1 MRRRS
6 SVKERPTPV
15 TADEITSPGRRGSA
29 IKFAKS
35 AIVPPTEEALDIEEC
50 EAGPSV
56 ADPRTM
62 NNRRVSIKQQINL
75 FHHRRSSFDA
85 TAMEQ
90 AAAAQAAAE
99 AEASV
104 PTGTAAPA
112 SDLVAQEEDVE
123 LLASPR
129 TAEALVAEALAEAE
143 TTAGGATGVDGYGF
157 GDREPDFVL
166 DGFAFFDFGADI
178 GATFDVGGS
187 LSSNDATA
195 RDERAKRWAAD
206 SESFE
211 RPARQSR
218 LGSGRISRYVENGVA
233 PVDSFSNVEISVELT
248 SALRNKTISEPAALD
263 HDVGTYTCGGMQGGA
278 QKTNQDCACHAQPFA
293 GAPGTALF
301 IVCDGHGRDGH
312 GVSQEVLNSLIYE
325 LEDQDDMMEQE
336 PGTTLANAF
345 ISCND
350 HLQSMCNHEE
360 IDTFNSGA
368 CAVLA
373 YMQRSSLWVA
383 STGDCRAILGTQM
396 QSGELQT
403 HPLSVDHNVD
413 HPMERVRLEMHG
425 ATVREAQVDED
436 GEMMPGKLYS
446 TPECDMGPGL
456 SVSRALGDLSASDL
470 GVIPHPQIVYH
481 KATADDRYLVLA
493 TDGVWTFLESVDVM
507 GTVHKTYKSG
517 GRALDACKLIIA
529 RAARAW
535 QQHEGT
541 NYRDD
546 ITVIVVYVQE
556 LLAHLLSEASD
567 SPRALDLIGKETASM
582 TTS

>member
-278 QKTNQDCACHAQPFA
+278 QKTNQDCACHAQPC
-293 GAPGTALF
+293 APPPPTRPPATAPR
-301 IVCDGHGRDGH
+301 HA
-312 GVSQEVLNSLIYE
+312 S
-325 LEDQDDMMEQE
+325 
-336 PGTTLANAF
+336 A
-345 ISCND
+345 
-350 HLQSMCNHEE
+350 
-360 IDTFNSGA
+360 
-368 CAVLA
+368 
-373 YMQRSSLWVA
+373 RSS
-383 STGDCRAILGTQM
+383 RACLCVCV
-396 QSGELQT
+396 LVCVCARLL
-403 HPLSVDHNVD
+403 PLATAALREPLARHSSSC
-413 HPMERVRLEMHG
+413 
-425 ATVREAQVDED
+425 ATV
-436 GEMMPGKLYS
+436 
-446 TPECDMGPGL
+446 
-456 SVSRALGDLSASDL
+456 
-470 GVIPHPQIVYH
+470 
-481 KATADDRYLVLA
+481 
-493 TDGVWTFLESVDVM
+493 TDGT
-507 GTVHKTYKSG
+507 GTVCRRRCSTRSYMSS
-517 GRALDACKLIIA
+517 RT
-529 RAARAW
+529 R
-535 QQHEGT
+535 
-541 NYRDD
+541 
-546 ITVIVVYVQE
+546 
-556 LLAHLLSEASD
+556 
-567 SPRALDLIGKETASM
+567 M
-582 TTS
+582 T